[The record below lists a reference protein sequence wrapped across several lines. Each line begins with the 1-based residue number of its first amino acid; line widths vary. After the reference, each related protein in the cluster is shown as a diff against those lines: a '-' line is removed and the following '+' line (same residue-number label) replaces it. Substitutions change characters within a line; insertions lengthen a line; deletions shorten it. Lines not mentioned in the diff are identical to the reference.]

1 MERTPKRP
9 SAGNHAPGGQLGH
22 LGRELS
28 PEHAPGPAVIHHAHH
43 LLRRDRVS
51 GRNRERRGKLRCRR
65 SCCVRASHHPL
76 RQAECRPRDERRD
89 QALLGYTR
97 TTPKPS
103 KNFKVQETTRTST
116 AMPSAFSGGRG
127 RNTKGQG
134 GRGNRAV
141 QGVRGGALGC
151 MEGRGGALEALN
163 ALISAIGGRPGTPP
177 PAVAIG

>member
-28 PEHAPGPAVIHHAHH
+28 PAHAPGPAVIHHAHH

-51 GRNRERRGKLRCRR
+51 GRNREGGGKLRCRR
-65 SCCVRASHHPL
+65 SCHVRASHHPL

-103 KNFKVQETTRTST
+103 KNYKVQETTRTST
-116 AMPSAFSGGRG
+116 AMPS
-127 RNTKGQG
+127 
-134 GRGNRAV
+134 
-141 QGVRGGALGC
+141 
-151 MEGRGGALEALN
+151 
-163 ALISAIGGRPGTPP
+163 ISPGFTFTPP
-177 PAVAIG
+177 KHSAWWVGNMSTSSACAGSGSLLRSGMCAQVSCSS